1 MVKNLWQILLTVL
14 LLFIAYR
21 NRYRVMNKML
31 GIDVIRRFVV
41 ARTMSVPQIR
51 ERLMQSLI

>member
-1 MVKNLWQILLTVL
+1 MKNLWLILLAVL
-14 LLFIAYR
+14 LFFLGYQ

-31 GIDVIRRFVV
+31 GIGVIRRFVV